1 MKNQASIPSKAKSG
15 KIKCRL
21 QLVLF
26 GALRVNVIRYTFK
39 SRSSAIS
46 CCPFIL
52 DKDQLPT
59 VHILFF
65 KVPTPVLEG
74 FHRPWKQTASQIV

>member
-1 MKNQASIPSKAKSG
+1 MKNQASIPSKDKSG

-21 QLVLF
+21 QLVF
-26 GALRVNVIRYTFK
+26 VGALRVNVIRYTFK
-39 SRSSAIS
+39 GRSPVIF
-46 CCPFIL
+46 CCAFIL

-65 KVPTPVLEG
+65 QVPTPVLEG